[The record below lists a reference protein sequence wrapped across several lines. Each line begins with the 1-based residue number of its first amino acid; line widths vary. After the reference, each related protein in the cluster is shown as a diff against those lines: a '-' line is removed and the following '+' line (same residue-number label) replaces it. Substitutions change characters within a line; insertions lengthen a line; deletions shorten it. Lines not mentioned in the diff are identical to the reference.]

1 MVLTI
6 GNSPSVGFAK
16 LNISRNSERL
26 TRLSEQLSSGLR
38 INRAWDDAAGL
49 QLANKLRADYSI
61 ANLAVRN
68 ASDGISLVAVADAG
82 LESIGTILERMAEL
96 ATQSA
101 NGIYTNSSRSAL
113 SQEFIALGSE
123 IERIAKTTT
132 FNGLALLSGGA
143 NITLQVGLDGTTNSR
158 LILNAVSGTLTSL
171 NLAGSNS
178 SALTSSIIAN
188 TDANSQTASQ
198 NALSKVTSAITT
210 LNSTRGTLGAVG
222 SRLNSAVNNLSV
234 MKENFAAAESRIRD
248 IDVAEAT
255 AEFTRVQILREAGG
269 AMLAHSKQDS
279 QLVLRLLS

>member
-1 MVLTI
+1 MALTV
-6 GNSPSVGFAK
+6 GHSSAVGFAQ
-16 LNISRNSERL
+16 LNLSKSSDKL
-26 TRLSEQLSSGLR
+26 TRISEQLASGLR

-49 QLANKLRADYSI
+49 QLASKLRADYSI

-82 LESIGTILERMAEL
+82 LESIGTILGRMAEL

-143 NITLQVGLDGTTNSR
+143 NITLQVGIDGTANSR
-158 LILNAVSGTLTSL
+158 LTLNAVSGTLTSL
-171 NLAGSNS
+171 SLAGSNS

-188 TDANSQTASQ
+188 TDATSQTASQ
-198 NALSKVTSAITT
+198 AALTKINSAITT
-210 LNSTRGTLGAVG
+210 LNTARGTLGAVG
-222 SRLNSAVNNLSV
+222 SRLNSAVDNLSV

-255 AEFTRVQILREAGG
+255 AEFTRVQILRDVGS
-269 AMLAHSKQDS
+269 AMLSHSKQDS